1 MKTSIKILS
10 IGFIALTLS
19 YCARKSI
26 YICGLGA
33 SNLAPSIESK
43 IITFKTVGIADTTN
57 AFISGSTFSKDS
69 IDKKMANGTLTS
81 TAINFINLG
90 NHDTTQTTSNQNG
103 KFEKYLPAGNY
114 DIIIRYVGYTTLI
127 IKNVQLN
134 SGELKTLDILLG
146 KQGALFFESIADNST
161 K

>member
-1 MKTSIKILS
+1 MKTWIKIFS

-19 YCARKSI
+19 SCARKSN
-26 YICGLGA
+26 YICGLGSSA
-33 SNLAPSIESK
+33 LAPSIESK
-43 IITFKTVGIADTTN
+43 IITFKTVGIADTTKV
-57 AFISGSTFSKDS
+57 FISGSTLSKDS
-69 IDKKMANGTLTS
+69 IDNKIASGTLTS
-81 TAINFINLG
+81 TAINFINLE

-103 KFEKYLPAGNY
+103 KFEKYLKAGYY

-146 KQGALFFESIADNST
+146 KQGGLFFESIVDNLN